1 VPLDFPAV
9 EDIHL
14 ANAPVREV
22 ICQVRFPTILRIAK
36 EEPAEF
42 QEYVRDRFPLLEA
55 DRRVV
60 IETEGMKPGG
70 QAKFAPS
77 VFRFHNQS
85 RTRTVSL
92 APDFYAL
99 SFTDYEGWAGFASSL
114 ADIAQAVQE
123 VYAVPY
129 ATRIGLRYIN
139 ALDRTLGDFADF
151 GDVLDLLR
159 SELTVMLRTDVILSP
174 ESAMHRIQVPA
185 DGDRFTFHYGLVH
198 EGAPPEPRF
207 MLDFDHYA
215 EGELNLDDLLSR
227 CEAYHR
233 QIYNAFRWCIAEDRL
248 EIFQPELETKE
259 GP

>member
-1 VPLDFPAV
+1 MPLDFPAV

-42 QEYVRDRFPLLEA
+42 QEHVRDRFPLLEA

-99 SFTDYEGWAGFASSL
+99 SFTDYEGWTGFASSL
-114 ADIAQAVQE
+114 ADIAKAVQE

-215 EGELNLDDLLSR
+215 EGELSLDDLLSR

-233 QIYNAFRWCIAEDRL
+233 QIYSAFRWCIAEDRL
-248 EIFQPELETKE
+248 EMFQPELETKE
-259 GP
+259 F